1 MKKILSIAFLLYSTV
16 NAQVINP
23 SRTTDWYVA
32 GHEGPIPSPVNF
44 IDVTTFGAVGDSLTN
59 NYTSIV
65 NAINSLSGSS
75 GVIYF
80 PPGNYI
86 IQSPL
91 NLPDSVIIRGA
102 SSDSTHLIFNFNS
115 AVGNSFNISGPGSSA
130 FVNVLAGYAKGSSA
144 IRVGNATGF
153 AAGDYAE
160 IQEDNGTWDTQPVS
174 WANQSIGQILR
185 IDSVVGDT
193 LFFHQ
198 PLRITYDSTKNVG
211 VNKFTPRKEVGIE
224 CLSVERQDSL
234 APSVNIGI
242 YFYHAVNCWVRGVES
257 RKSIGS
263 HFEADNSS
271 HIEIR
276 GCYVHHSYVYDGSS
290 THGYGITLFKHTCEC
305 RLENNV
311 MRFLRHSFSLQCGAN
326 GNVIGYNYSLEPNR
340 SEFPSNLGADISLHG
355 HYSFSN
361 LFEGNIVQNIQ
372 IDQTWGPSGPYNTFF
387 RNRAE
392 LYGIL
397 MSSGT
402 MQSDS
407 QNFVG
412 NEITNAT
419 PPYGNYML
427 AGAGHFEWGNNIH
440 GTITPTGTTTLND
453 SSYYLTSPP
462 AFWNIAYP
470 WPSVGEPN
478 VLNAGTI
485 PAKVRYISTD
495 SKTVC
500 TDQSTVSINE
510 NVSENIKVYPN
521 PVLNE
526 LKIENGSTS
535 SPTGKLKVDNIAV
548 HDVLGNL
555 IKSISKP
562 QANIS
567 LNVSDLSSGIYFL
580 KIDCGNAFIT
590 KKFIKQ

>member
-1 MKKILSIAFLLYSTV
+1 MKLLSLVLTLLATETY
-16 NAQVINP
+16 AQVIP
-23 SRTTDWYVA
+23 SSRTTDWYVA
-32 GHEGPIPSPVNF
+32 GLEGPIPNPTNV
-44 IDVTTFGAVGDSLTN
+44 IDVTTFGALGDSATN
-59 NYTSIV
+59 NYSVIV
-65 NAINSLSGSS
+65 NAINSLSGTA

-91 NLPDSVIIRGA
+91 NLPDSVVIRGA

-115 AVGNSFNISGPGSSA
+115 AVGNSFNVSGPNGSA

-144 IRVGNATGF
+144 IRVANVTGF
-153 AAGDYAE
+153 AVGDYAE

-185 IDSVVGDT
+185 IDSVIGDT
-193 LFFHQ
+193 LYFHQ
-198 PLRITYDSTKNVG
+198 PLRIAYDSTKNVQIRE
-211 VNKFTPRKEVGIE
+211 FAPRREVGIE
-224 CLSVERQDSL
+224 CLSMERKDSL
-234 APSVNIGI
+234 AASVNIGI
-242 YFYHAVNCWVRGVES
+242 YFYHAVNCWIKGVES

-271 HIEIR
+271 HIEIS

-305 RLENNV
+305 KIENNV
-311 MRFLRHSFSLQCGAN
+311 MRFLRHCFSMQCGAN
-326 GNVIGYNYSLEPNR
+326 GNVIGYNYTLEPNR

-372 IDQTWGPSGPYNTFF
+372 IDQTWGPSGPFNTFF

-397 MSSGT
+397 MSSAT

-419 PPYGNYML
+419 PPYGNYTL
-427 AGAGHFEWGNNIH
+427 AGAGHFEWGNNVH

-453 SSYYLTSPP
+453 SSYYLTSTP
-462 AFWNIAYP
+462 AFWNIAFP
-470 WPSVGEPN
+470 WPSLGEPIT
-478 VLNAGTI
+478 LNSGTI
-485 PAKVRYISTD
+485 PAKVRYTSTD

-500 TDQSTVSINE
+500 TDQSTVSIPEFNS
-510 NVSENIKVYPN
+510 NAIKVYPN
-521 PVLNE
+521 PVFKE
-526 LKIENGSTS
+526 LKVES
-535 SPTGKLKVDNIAV
+535 GKLKVKNIAV
-548 HDVLGNL
+548 HDVLG
-555 IKSISKP
+555 KVVMSINTP
-562 QANIS
+562 QATV
-567 LNVSDLSSGIYFL
+567 LNVSGLSSGVYFL
-580 KIDCGNAFIT
+580 KIDCGNTSVT

>member
-1 MKKILSIAFLLYSTV
+1 MKKILSSACILFILNV
-16 NAQVINP
+16 QAQVIAP

-32 GHEGPIPSPVNF
+32 GHEGPIPNPTNVV
-44 IDVTTFGAVGDSLTN
+44 DVTTFGAIGDSLTN

-65 NAINSLSGSS
+65 NAINSLSGGA

-115 AVGNSFNISGPGSSA
+115 VVGNSFNISGPGTSA
-130 FVNVLAGYAKGSSA
+130 FVNVLAGYAKGSNA
-144 IRVGNATGF
+144 IKVANATGF

-185 IDSVVGDT
+185 IDSVLGDT
-193 LFFHQ
+193 LYFHQ
-198 PLRITYDSTKNVG
+198 PLRIAYDSTKNVQ
-211 VNKFTPRKEVGIE
+211 VREFNPRREVGIE
-224 CLSVERQDSL
+224 CLSMTRRDSL
-234 APSVNIGI
+234 AASVNIGI
-242 YFYHAVNCWVRGVES
+242 YFYHAVNCWVKGVES
-257 RKSIGS
+257 YKSIGS

-271 HIEIR
+271 HIEIT

-290 THGYGITLFKHTCEC
+290 THGYGITLFKHTSEC
-305 RLENNV
+305 LIENNI
-311 MRFLRHSFSLQCGAN
+311 MRFLRHSFSMQCGVN
-326 GNVIGYNYSLEPNR
+326 GNVIAYNYSLEPNR
-340 SEFPSNLGADISLHG
+340 SEFPSNYGADISMHG
-355 HYSFSN
+355 HYPFAN

-372 IDQTWGPSGPYNTFF
+372 LDQTWGPSGPYNTFF

-402 MQSDS
+402 VQSDN

-419 PPYGNYML
+419 VPYGNYTL
-427 AGAGHFEWGNNIH
+427 TGTGHFEHGNNVH

-462 AFWNIAYP
+462 AFWNIAFP
-470 WPSVGEPN
+470 WPSLGEP
-478 VLNAGTI
+478 VPLNSGTI

-500 TDQSTVSINE
+500 IEQSTVNIPE
-510 NVSENIKVYPN
+510 LSEDAVKVYPN
-521 PVLNE
+521 PFNDMLLIEMNAKSKIQNVKWEVTDLAGRVVYSSVIHSQLSTFHFQLPPGIYL
-526 LKIENGSTS
+526 LKIASTE
-535 SPTGKLKVDNIAV
+535 GVI
-548 HDVLGNL
+548 
-555 IKSISKP
+555 IK
-562 QANIS
+562 
-567 LNVSDLSSGIYFL
+567 
-580 KIDCGNAFIT
+580 KIV
-590 KKFIKQ
+590 KQY